1 MTIDLPAALPS
12 RLPAADA
19 APAKSADPLVVADTP
34 PPLARRDVKPPDRLP
49 PVQPTTTIHPDQPV
63 ASQKQDPPATGSATI
78 ALNLSSAAATAAPP
92 EATKQA
98 TAPPVA
104 ATAKIPSASPVLSA
118 DILTLLLNRGDALL
132 ALGDVSSARLLY
144 QRAAAGGDGRA
155 ATGMGK
161 TYDPLFLSAIGARG
175 IQAEL
180 PAQPQRGCRAIGLGD
195 EAAAERLK
203 RLSQVSVR

>member
-1 MTIDLPAALPS
+1 
-12 RLPAADA
+12 
-19 APAKSADPLVVADTP
+19 V
-34 PPLARRDVKPPDRLP
+34 
-49 PVQPTTTIHPDQPV
+49 
-63 ASQKQDPPATGSATI
+63 
-78 ALNLSSAAATAAPP
+78 
-92 EATKQA
+92 
-98 TAPPVA
+98 VA
-104 ATAKIPSASPVLSA
+104 ATAKIPSASPALSA

-175 IQAEL
+175 IQADSGT
-180 PAQPQRGCRAIGLGD
+180 AATWYRKAIGLGD
-195 EAAAERLK
+195 ESAAERLK